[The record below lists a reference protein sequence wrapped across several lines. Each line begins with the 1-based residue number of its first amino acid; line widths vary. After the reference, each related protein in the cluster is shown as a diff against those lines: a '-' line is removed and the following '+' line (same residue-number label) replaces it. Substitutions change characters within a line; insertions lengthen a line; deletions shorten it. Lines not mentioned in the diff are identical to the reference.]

1 MQELDQA
8 LMTPVPADLPAIAE
22 IAASATGPDPQNAED
37 GLLSKPGRDHPVGL
51 RSVRVS

>member
-8 LMTPVPADLPAIAE
+8 LMTLVPADLPAIAE
-22 IAASATGPDPQNAED
+22 IAALARGPDPQNAED
-37 GLLSKPGRDHPVGL
+37 GLLSTPGRVHPVAL